1 MGGVDRFQ
9 SYKFFYRVLMSADYA
24 KIAEVVQ
31 GMEKDQDALHH
42 QIGDIC
48 YWMKGGITWDEAWA
62 LSFRDRERL
71 IKSLN
76 DKIRKQSGDTREY
89 M

>member
-1 MGGVDRFQ
+1 MT
-9 SYKFFYRVLMSADYA
+9 ADY
-24 KIAEVVQ
+24 KQIAAVVQ
-31 GMEKDQDALHH
+31 DMEKTEDALHH

-48 YWMKGGITWDEAWA
+48 YWMQGGITWEEAWG
-62 LSFRDRERL
+62 LSFKDRERL

-76 DKIRKQSGDTREY
+76 EKIRKQSGDTREY

>member
-1 MGGVDRFQ
+1 
-9 SYKFFYRVLMSADYA
+9 MSADYA

-31 GMEKDQDALHH
+31 DMERDQDALHN
-42 QIGDIC
+42 QISDIC
-48 YWMKGGITWDEAWA
+48 YWMQGGITWDEGWA
-62 LSFRDRERL
+62 LSFKDRERL

-76 DKIRKQSGDTREY
+76 EKIRKQSGDTREY